1 MKIILADDHALF
13 RDGFALLL
21 QQHAPDVQCF
31 ITCSFDEAMALLE
44 AHPDTD
50 LLMLDLNMPGMRGVT
65 SVQAVLCAHPG
76 LPLSILSGEE
86 SREQMEALL
95 RAGASGYIPKALS
108 SPVMI
113 SAIRLMLA
121 GGVYVPP
128 QVLARESG
136 ALAEQPDRRAGGVD
150 RRADSGMR
158 PESSIAIQLSPRQQD
173 ILRLLA
179 EGKPNKLICRELDL
193 SEGTVKTHLNA
204 IFRVLG
210 VENRTEAAVKARLA
224 GLLG

>member
-13 RDGFALLL
+13 RDGFVLLL
-21 QQHAPDVQCF
+21 LQHAPDVQCF
-31 ITCSFDEAMALLE
+31 TARSFDEAMALLE
-44 AHPDTD
+44 SHPDTD

-65 SVQAVLCAHPG
+65 SVQAVLRAHPG

-95 RAGASGYIPKALS
+95 RAGASGYIPKAAS

-121 GGVYVPP
+121 GGGYVPP

-136 ALAEQPDRRAGGVD
+136 AQIEQSDRRAGGED
-150 RRADSGMR
+150 RRADSVMR

-179 EGKPNKLICRELDL
+179 EGKPNKLICRELDI